1 MVKSRGDDGIPPS
14 LSVVQSD
21 EGHRLNIELA
31 REPRVGALISAYAGS
46 WIISN
51 MAAREVH
58 CDCDLIPQLF
68 YFSQHQPLHLGP
80 ESQFPPT

>member
-1 MVKSRGDDGIPPS
+1 M
-14 LSVVQSD
+14 VVQSD
-21 EGHRLNIELA
+21 EGATVSILSWPASPALRCT
-31 REPRVGALISAYAGS
+31 LISAYAGS